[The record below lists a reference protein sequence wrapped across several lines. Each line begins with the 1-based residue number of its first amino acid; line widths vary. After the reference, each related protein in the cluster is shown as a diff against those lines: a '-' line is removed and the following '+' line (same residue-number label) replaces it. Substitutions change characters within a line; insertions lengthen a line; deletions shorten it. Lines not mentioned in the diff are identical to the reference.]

1 MVNKLITQ
9 IEPKTLANI
18 NILKPDER
26 NPSSEQNLAKN
37 EEKPVT
43 RPKNFRIQSAP
54 SEKFIKALAFY
65 KYEVKPKLN
74 SHRDKSQSI
83 YQCLDLEKKQPAK
96 RNADSLH
103 ENNEFLAT
111 FNPNSTNNLLS
122 YKNQEKR
129 NRKEAKEGEN
139 EIDVSNTPS
148 FHTKHSYESSV
159 STNVDC
165 SFRAKQ
171 QKIKDF
177 SFFENNEMGCD
188 DQKRN
193 TGFPK
198 NIFQFINKKQK
209 FFV

>member
-18 NILKPDER
+18 AILKQEQ
-26 NPSSEQNLAKN
+26 NPSSEQPLPKN
-37 EEKPVT
+37 EEKPVLK
-43 RPKNFRIQSAP
+43 PKNFRIQSAP
-54 SEKFIKALAFY
+54 SEKFIKGLAFY
-65 KYEVKPKLN
+65 KYDVKPKLN
-74 SHRDKSQSI
+74 SHRDKSQST
-83 YQCLDLEKKQPAK
+83 YQCIEEKKLPAK

-129 NRKEAKEGEN
+129 NRKEAKGGEN

-165 SFRAKQ
+165 SFRVKQ

-177 SFFENNEMGCD
+177 SFFENNEMGAD
-188 DQKRN
+188 GDQKRN